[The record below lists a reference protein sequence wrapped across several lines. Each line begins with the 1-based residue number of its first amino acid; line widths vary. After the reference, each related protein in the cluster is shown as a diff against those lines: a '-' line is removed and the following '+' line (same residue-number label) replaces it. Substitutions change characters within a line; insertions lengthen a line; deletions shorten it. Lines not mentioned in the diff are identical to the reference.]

1 MSNYR
6 RGYLVELRALRE
18 LEGMGYST
26 FRSAK
31 SGGPFD
37 IGGTKETEI
46 LLVQAKREK
55 EPSGD
60 PTAKYSEDIRRLREL
75 PTPSCARKE
84 LWIWMDRKGWR
95 KIEVRS

>member
-18 LEGMGYST
+18 LERMGYST

-31 SGGPFD
+31 SRGPFD
-37 IGGTKETEI
+37 ISGAKDTGI
-46 LLVQAKREK
+46 LLVQVKREK

-60 PTAKYSEDIRRLREL
+60 QRQS
-75 PTPSCARKE
+75 TPKTSGGCENCRPRAA
-84 LWIWMDRKGWR
+84 
-95 KIEVRS
+95 